1 MWLKSNQVLNFK
13 QPRQL
18 GKQKQNL
25 VEMQKV
31 LEIQRHYFFFFCKR
45 SKVHKSYGPIALLQV
60 ITALDSEGA
69 VRQAM
74 RWGCRM
80 V

>member
-13 QPRQL
+13 QRRQL

-25 VEMQKV
+25 VEMQKI
-31 LEIQRHYFFFFCKR
+31 LEIQRQYFFLR